1 MICYHFGTILLLKQ
15 TVPFTERV
23 KILSCYKG
31 SLKISESFMVNAL
44 LLNHREV
51 SSLDGSSG
59 KVIASISLSR
69 VLLSMPIAQKMDE
82 NHFCRVICFVCFFLG
97 R

>member
-1 MICYHFGTILLLKQ
+1 
-15 TVPFTERV
+15 
-23 KILSCYKG
+23 
-31 SLKISESFMVNAL
+31 MVNAL

-82 NHFCRVICFVCFFLG
+82 NHFCGVICCLFFSREMILLQTWPIQ
-97 R
+97 RCYQQQPSSED

>member
-1 MICYHFGTILLLKQ
+1 
-15 TVPFTERV
+15 
-23 KILSCYKG
+23 
-31 SLKISESFMVNAL
+31 MVNAL

-82 NHFCRVICFVCFFLG
+82 NHFCGVICFVCFF
-97 R
+97 

>member
-1 MICYHFGTILLLKQ
+1 
-15 TVPFTERV
+15 
-23 KILSCYKG
+23 
-31 SLKISESFMVNAL
+31 MVNAL

-51 SSLDGSSG
+51 SSFDGSSG

-82 NHFCRVICFVCFFLG
+82 NRFCGVICFVCFFSREMILLQTWPIQ
-97 R
+97 RCYQQQQSSED